1 MKGPNGVR
9 TMADIHDRCRIDEET
24 GCWVWAY
31 AARRNM
37 PRIWIADLRTC
48 LNGGAA
54 LHWLQFGKKP
64 PKGKLY
70 IATCGNTLCMNP
82 EHRRMGTQRTL
93 QKMHSADQPQESRAR
108 MALTHRKRT
117 GTPPEVIEAVRAAT
131 GTLAEIGAAHGMSQM
146 RVWRIRTGQRWGALH
161 AASVFNYRP

>member
-1 MKGPNGVR
+1 
-9 TMADIHDRCRIDEET
+9 MADIHDRCRIDEET

-82 EHRRMGTQRTL
+82 EHRRMGTQL

-117 GTPPEVIEAVRAAT
+117 GTPPETIEAVRAAT

-161 AASVFNYRP
+161 SASVFNYRP